1 MQRPALCSILIA
13 TVMATG
19 CASGR
24 AVPRPFPGAPTPP
37 PIQAPAAVREEP
49 SELPPPP
56 VPDAPPAREPS
67 LASSLV
73 STALSFRGVPYRNG
87 GADPAGF
94 DCSGFVRYVFA
105 QFGQQLPREVQ
116 AQFRVGRV
124 IDRDEVQ
131 PGDLVFF
138 QTVSPGASH
147 VGIVVGNG
155 EFVHAPS
162 SRGVV
167 RTERYTIDYWAK
179 RWVGARRL
187 G

>member
-1 MQRPALCSILIA
+1 MQRPALCTVVIA
-13 TVMATG
+13 ALAAIG
-19 CASGR
+19 CASGQ

-37 PIQAPAAVREEP
+37 PSEAPAVTGDQ
-49 SELPPPP
+49 P
-56 VPDAPPAREPS
+56 VAIAPPAVTEAPTPEPPWS
-67 LASSLV
+67 MALV

-124 IDRDEVQ
+124 VDRNDVRA
-131 PGDLVFF
+131 GDLVFF

-147 VGIVVGNG
+147 VGIAVGNG

-167 RTERYTIDYWAK
+167 RTERYTIEYWAR
-179 RWVGARRL
+179 RWIGARRL